1 MASNIALEI
10 NTHSFFKNHKFSCD
24 EFSYVR
30 IWKECNGKRLV
41 LGSDAHKVDRLM
53 ESFER
58 IISLLPDGLQVEH
71 WINREFYVDYVL

>member
-1 MASNIALEI
+1 M
-10 NTHSFFKNHKFSCD
+10 
-24 EFSYVR
+24 R